1 MALMRFTGP
10 RMTTESTKGG
20 LYAGAGGDG
29 NSRAM
34 ERRASRPATSDWTG
48 EAPVSPSINKVHS
61 TGGGRMRPP
70 LRERD
75 YRLAGTFP
83 ASAAEGIVVTRPCV
97 PVACAGTGVAAAG

>member
-1 MALMRFTGP
+1 MALMRFTG
-10 RMTTESTKGG
+10 G
-20 LYAGAGGDG
+20 LDRRRGQRKEDCMRGLAAMAIRERWSDG
-29 NSRAM
+29 CP
-34 ERRASRPATSDWTG
+34 RPATLDWTR

-70 LRERD
+70 LREHD

-97 PVACAGTGVAAAG
+97 PVACA